1 MTVYVLNTL
10 IVPVD
15 FDRTKSVT
23 VNMVKIDAKE
33 ASEIF
38 KRCGF
43 ASAVGHEGTARV
55 MSSLFGVEIPV
66 CRVSVFLRKGD
77 MAIHFFMKE
86 RLPEGKVLSEEEI
99 KKLPFWLVLSEVV

>member
-38 KRCGF
+38 KR
-43 ASAVGHEGTARV
+43 
-55 MSSLFGVEIPV
+55 
-66 CRVSVFLRKGD
+66 
-77 MAIHFFMKE
+77 
-86 RLPEGKVLSEEEI
+86 
-99 KKLPFWLVLSEVV
+99 